1 MYNEASKRATIRYQ
15 QAHLAQINLKV
26 PKADKERYIQAA
38 EQAGMP
44 LAAFIKDAIE
54 EKMPEHKSS
63 GIFWDCDIAT
73 RLQGFKP

>member
-1 MYNEASKRATIRYQ
+1 MYNESAKKATMRYQ
-15 QAHLAQINLKV
+15 KGHLAQVNIRV

-54 EKMPEHKSS
+54 KK
-63 GIFWDCDIAT
+63 IA
-73 RLQGFKP
+73 GA